1 MRIVVVQ
8 LGELI
13 FELIDFGKGARAKT
27 FCSVQILLHA
37 RIYVLR
43 AHIGGGTLEL
53 L

>member
-1 MRIVVVQ
+1 MIRT
-8 LGELI
+8 L
-13 FELIDFGKGARAKT
+13 FELIDFDKGAYTKI

-43 AHIGGGTLEL
+43 AHKGGTLEL